1 MAVTPIS
8 ELASRS
14 KDASRELATASSAAK
29 DAALL
34 IAAFAF
40 AAVCAGALALPGY
53 RQDLKV
59 LSALALS
66 VRRTRGSA

>member
-1 MAVTPIS
+1 MRPAVLFTV
-8 ELASRS
+8 A
-14 KDASRELATASSAAK
+14 ATAAWAAGHLA
-29 DAALL
+29 DPLPDIAALL